1 MKPPSL
7 ILALVPALLAGCQ
20 PSSGPPGGAPAS
32 RVEGEKIVLP
42 EGSPHWAS
50 LTLEPVEPVKPCPL
64 TLNGRL
70 IWDDNVTVRV
80 FSAFAGRVRQILVE
94 PGQTVAQNDPLAMIA
109 SPDYGQAQ
117 ADARKAASDFI
128 LAQRT
133 LNRVLELFEHGA
145 APQKDVQSA
154 EADFARAEL
163 EKLRTAERLKLYGGN
178 TNTIDQVYELKSPLG
193 GVVVEKNINPGQE
206 VRPDQMLANAPQ
218 LFAPLFVVSDPSHL
232 WIQVDANEQ
241 DLPKFKPG
249 QRLVIRS
256 RAFPDQEFNG
266 RVDVIADSLDP
277 VTKIIKVR
285 GSVDNR
291 SRLLKAEMYVTV
303 ELTGDAAAGMDVP
316 SKAVFSK
323 GVKNYVFLEE
333 SRGEFSRKEIK
344 AGPAHDGRTLILD
357 GLQLGQRVV
366 TEGCL
371 LLEQLR
377 QSTAG
382 S

>member
-1 MKPPSL
+1 MKLRSL
-7 ILALVPALLAGCQ
+7 NLALVSALLAGCH
-20 PSSGPPGGAPAS
+20 STSHPPGDHPDC
-32 RVEGEKIVLP
+32 RVEGETIVLP
-42 EGSPHWAS
+42 EGSPQLAS
-50 LTLEPVEPVKPCPL
+50 LTLETVAPVKSAPIW
-64 TLNGRL
+64 LNGRL
-70 IWDDNVTVRV
+70 VWDDNVTVRV
-80 FSAFAGRVRQILVE
+80 FSPFAGRVSQILVE

-117 ADARKAASDFI
+117 ADARKAASDFN

-256 RAFPDQEFNG
+256 RAFPDEEFNG

-277 VTKIIKVR
+277 VTKIIRVR

-303 ELTGDAAAGMDVP
+303 ELTGDAPAGMDVP

>member
-1 MKPPSL
+1 MKLRSL
-7 ILALVPALLAGCQ
+7 ILALVPALLAGCH
-20 PSSGPPGGAPAS
+20 STSHPPGDPPGC
-32 RVEGEKIVLP
+32 RVEGETVVLP
-42 EGSPHWAS
+42 EGSPQLAS
-50 LTLEPVEPVKPCPL
+50 LALETVAPVKSSPIQ
-64 TLNGRL
+64 LNGRL
-70 IWDDNVTVRV
+70 VWDDNVTVRV
-80 FSAFAGRVRQILVE
+80 FSPFAGRVRQILVE
-94 PGQTVAQNDPLAMIA
+94 PGRTVAQNDPPAMIA

-178 TNTIDQVYELKSPLG
+178 TNSIDQVYELKSPLN

-218 LFAPLFVVSDPSHL
+218 LFAPLFVVSDPSRL
-232 WIQVDANEQ
+232 WIQLDAHEQ
-241 DLPKFKPG
+241 DLPRLKQG
-249 QRLVIRS
+249 QRITVHPLTFPEQ
-256 RAFPDQEFNG
+256 AFSGQ
-266 RVDVIADSLDP
+266 VDLIADSLDP
-277 VTKIIKVR
+277 LTRNIKVR

-291 SRLLKAEMYVTV
+291 GRSLKAEMFVTV
-303 ELTGDAAAGMDVP
+303 ELSVDAQAGMDVP
-316 SKAVFSK
+316 SKAVFLK
-323 GVKNYVFLEE
+323 GEKHYVFLEGN
-333 SRGEFSRKEIK
+333 RGEFSRREIK
-344 AGPAHDGRTLILD
+344 VGPEHDGRTLVLD
-357 GLQLGQRVV
+357 GVQPGQRVV

-371 LLEQLR
+371 QLEQLR

-382 S
+382 T

>member
-1 MKPPSL
+1 V
-7 ILALVPALLAGCQ
+7 I
-20 PSSGPPGGAPAS
+20 
-32 RVEGEKIVLP
+32 
-42 EGSPHWAS
+42 
-50 LTLEPVEPVKPCPL
+50 
-64 TLNGRL
+64 
-70 IWDDNVTVRV
+70 
-80 FSAFAGRVRQILVE
+80 
-94 PGQTVAQNDPLAMIA
+94 
-109 SPDYGQAQ
+109 
-117 ADARKAASDFI
+117 
-128 LAQRT
+128 
-133 LNRVLELFEHGA
+133 
-145 APQKDVQSA
+145 
-154 EADFARAEL
+154 
-163 EKLRTAERLKLYGGN
+163 
-178 TNTIDQVYELKSPLG
+178 
-193 GVVVEKNINPGQE
+193 
-206 VRPDQMLANAPQ
+206 
-218 LFAPLFVVSDPSHL
+218 SDPSHL

-256 RAFPDQEFNG
+256 RAFPDGQFIG

-277 VTKIIKVR
+277 VTKIIRVR

-303 ELTGDAAAGMDVP
+303 ELTGDAPAGMDVP

-357 GLQLGQRVV
+357 GLQPGQRVV
-366 TEGCL
+366 AEGCL